1 MRILFLSEAISPHIA
16 RWQKAFTELG
26 WETLVASSDYADGF
40 NGHRLSP
47 KAAAGGPQ
55 RYLSIVDQV
64 EKLAFEFQPHLIN
77 AHFLPTYGL
86 TAAMAN
92 IHPLVLTLWG
102 SDILLSAQ
110 NSFLRRWRS
119 RFVLRR
125 SDLVVADAQC
135 ALDVARTIASVQ
147 RQLVVSFGVSRVWY
161 ESGLLRELKESN
173 TLQILS
179 CRKFEP
185 LYDVQT
191 LIKAAGLLRDDGF
204 NLHLTL
210 VGSGSLENNL
220 RALAHSQGIADRIT
234 FTGALGDEQLFNV
247 YRRSDIYVSTAL
259 SDTTSVSLLEAM
271 SQRLYPIVTDIP
283 GNREWLTS
291 DRYLFKPGDAV
302 DLAGK
307 LKVAVSRQA
316 REQAYL
322 DYQPLLV
329 QKGIRED
336 QMRIANL
343 TFRKLID
350 EYPRR

>member
-1 MRILFLSEAISPHIA
+1 MRILFLSEAISPHIG

-26 WETLVASSDYADGF
+26 WETLVASCDYTDGF
-40 NGHRLSP
+40 GGHQLKP
-47 KAAAGGPQ
+47 KASSGPL

-64 EKLAFEFQPHLIN
+64 EKLAFAFQPHLIN

-110 NSFLRRWRS
+110 DGLLRRWRS

-135 ALDVARTIASVQ
+135 ALEVAKDISPIQ

-161 ESGLLRELKESN
+161 ESGLVRELKEAD

-185 LYDVQT
+185 IYEVQT
-191 LIKAAGLLRDDGF
+191 LIKAARLLCDDGF
-204 NLHLTL
+204 NFLLTL

-220 RALAHSQGIADRIT
+220 RALANSLGIADRIT
-234 FTGALGDEQLFNV
+234 FAGALGDEQLFNA

-271 SQRLYPIVTDIP
+271 SQKLYPIVTDIP

-291 DRYLFKPGDAV
+291 DRHFFKPGDAA

-307 LKVAVSRQA
+307 IKLGASRQA
-316 REQAYL
+316 REHAYS
-322 DYQPLLV
+322 DYQPSLI

-336 QMRIANL
+336 QMRIADL

>member
-26 WETLVASSDYADGF
+26 WETLVASCDYTDSFG
-40 NGHRLSP
+40 GHQLFP
-47 KAAAGGPQ
+47 KAGSGPQ

-64 EKLAFEFQPHLIN
+64 EKLASDFQPHLIN

-110 NSFLRRWRS
+110 SGFLRRWRS

-125 SDLVVADAQC
+125 SDLVVADAQN
-135 ALDVARTIASVQ
+135 ALDVAKAIAPIR
-147 RQLVVSFGVSRVWY
+147 RQLVVSFGVSRAWY
-161 ESGLLRELKESN
+161 ESGQVRELKETN

-179 CRKFEP
+179 CRKFES

-191 LIKAAGLLRDDGF
+191 LIKAARLLCNDGF
-204 NLHLTL
+204 NFHLTL

-234 FTGALGDEQLFNV
+234 FTGALGDEQLFNA

-271 SQRLYPIVTDIP
+271 SQKLYPIVTDIP

-291 DRYLFKPGDAV
+291 DCHFFKPGDAA

-307 LKVAVSRQA
+307 IKLGASRQA
-316 REQAYL
+316 REQAYS

-329 QKGIRED
+329 QKGIRDD
-336 QMRIANL
+336 QMRIADL

-350 EYPRR
+350 EYQR

>member
-1 MRILFLSEAISPHIA
+1 MKILFLAEAISPHIA
-16 RWQKAFTELG
+16 SWQKAFTEMG
-26 WETLVASSDYADGF
+26 WGTLVASCDYTAGF
-40 NGHRLSP
+40 NGHKLSP
-47 KAAAGGPQ
+47 KVGSGPL
-55 RYLSIVDQV
+55 RYLSVVDQV
-64 EKLAFEFQPHLIN
+64 KKLTSDFQPHLIN

-86 TAAMAN
+86 TAAIAN

-110 NSFLRRWRS
+110 NGFLRRWRS

-135 ALDVARTIASVQ
+135 GLDIAKSIAPI
-147 RQLVVSFGVSRVWY
+147 RCQLVVSFGVSRVWY
-161 ESGLLRELKESN
+161 ESGQVRELKETD

-191 LIKAAGLLRDDGF
+191 LIKAARLLRDDGF
-204 NLHLTL
+204 KFHLTL
-210 VGSGSLENNL
+210 VGSGSLESDL
-220 RALAHSQGIADRIT
+220 RALADSQNITDLIT
-234 FTGALGDEQLFNV
+234 FTGALGNEQLFNA

-271 SQRLYPIVTDIP
+271 SQKLYPIVTDIP

-291 DRYLFKPGDAV
+291 DRHFFKPGDAA
-302 DLAGK
+302 DLAAKIK
-307 LKVAVSRQA
+307 LGASRQA
-316 REQAYL
+316 REQAYVE
-322 DYQPLLV
+322 YGPLLI

-336 QMRIANL
+336 QMRIADL

>member
-16 RWQKAFTELG
+16 RWQKAFAELG
-26 WETLVASSDYADGF
+26 WETLVASCDYADGF
-40 NGHRLSP
+40 NGHRLLP
-47 KAAAGGPQ
+47 KAVSGPL
-55 RYLSIVDQV
+55 RYLTLVGQV
-64 EKLAFEFQPHLIN
+64 KKLASDFQPHLIN

-92 IHPLVLTLWG
+92 VHPLVLTLWG

-110 NSFLRRWRS
+110 NGLLRRWRS

-135 ALDVARTIASVQ
+135 ALDVAKSIAPIQ

-161 ESGLLRELKESN
+161 ESGQVRGLKETD

-185 LYDVQT
+185 IYDVQT
-191 LIKAAGLLRDDGF
+191 LIRAARLLRDDGF
-204 NLHLTL
+204 KFHLTL
-210 VGSGSLENNL
+210 VGSGSLENDL
-220 RALAHSQGIADRIT
+220 RALASSLDIADRIT
-234 FTGALGDEQLFNV
+234 FTGALGDEQLFNA
-247 YRRSDIYVSTAL
+247 YRRADIYVSTAL

-271 SQRLYPIVTDIP
+271 SQKLYPVVTDIP
-283 GNREWLTS
+283 GNREWLIS
-291 DRYLFKPGDAV
+291 DHHFFKSGDAA
-302 DLAGK
+302 DLAAKIK
-307 LKVAVSRQA
+307 LGVSRQA
-316 REQAYL
+316 REQAYGE
-322 DYQPLLV
+322 YEPLLI
-329 QKGIRED
+329 QKGIRDD
-336 QMRIANL
+336 QMRIADL

>member
-1 MRILFLSEAISPHIA
+1 MKILFLSEAISPHIA
-16 RWQKAFTELG
+16 RWQQSFADLG
-26 WETLVASSDYADGF
+26 WETLVASCDYNADF
-40 NGHRLSP
+40 TGHRLRSRV
-47 KAAAGGPQ
+47 GSGPL
-55 RYLSIVDQV
+55 RYLSLVEQV
-64 EKLAFEFQPHLIN
+64 EKLASDFQPHLIN

-110 NSFLRRWRS
+110 QSFLRRQRS

-135 ALDVARTIASVQ
+135 ALDIAREIAPIQ

-161 ESGLLRELKESN
+161 ESGAVREIKETDSI
-173 TLQILS
+173 QILS

-191 LIKAAGLLRDDGF
+191 LVRAARLLTADGVDF
-204 NLHLTL
+204 HLTL
-210 VGSGSLENNL
+210 VGSGSLENDL
-220 RALAHSQGIADRIT
+220 RALAQSQGVANRIT
-234 FTGALGDEQLFNV
+234 FTGALASEQIFNA
-247 YRRSDIYVSTAL
+247 YRRSDVYVSTAL

-271 SQRLYPIVTDIP
+271 SQRLYPVVTDIP
-283 GNREWLTS
+283 GNREWLAA
-291 DRYLFKPGDAV
+291 DCHFFKPGDPA
-302 DLAGK
+302 DLAAKIRLGF
-307 LKVAVSRQA
+307 SRKA
-316 REQAYL
+316 RENAYVN
-322 DYQPLLV
+322 YQPLLA

-336 QMRIANL
+336 QMRIADL
-343 TFRKLID
+343 MFRKLID

>member
-16 RWQKAFTELG
+16 RWQKAFTEYG
-26 WETLVASSDYADGF
+26 WETLVASCDYTDSF
-40 NGHRLSP
+40 SGHRLSS
-47 KAAAGGPQ
+47 KVTSGPL
-55 RYLSIVDQV
+55 RYLTIVDQV
-64 EKLAFEFQPHLIN
+64 EKLISDFRPHLIN

-110 NSFLRRWRS
+110 NDLLRRWRS

-135 ALDVARTIASVQ
+135 ALDVAKNIAPLQ

-161 ESGLLRELKESN
+161 ESGQVRELKETD

-191 LIKAAGLLRDDGF
+191 LIKAARLLRDDGF
-204 NLHLTL
+204 NFHLTL
-210 VGSGSLENNL
+210 IGSGSLENDL
-220 RALAHSQGIADRIT
+220 RALAHSLDLKDQIT
-234 FTGALGDEQLFNV
+234 FTGALGEEQLFNA

-271 SQRLYPIVTDIP
+271 SQKLYPVVTDIP

-291 DRYLFKPGDAV
+291 DRHLFKSGDAV
-302 DLAGK
+302 DLAAKIRLG
-307 LKVAVSRQA
+307 ASRQA
-316 REQAYL
+316 REQAYAE
-322 DYQPLLV
+322 YEPLLI
-329 QKGIRED
+329 QKGIRDD
-336 QMRIANL
+336 QMRIADL

-350 EYPRR
+350 EYPHR

>member
-1 MRILFLSEAISPHIA
+1 MRILFLSEAISSHIA
-16 RWQKAFTELG
+16 RWQKAFIELG
-26 WETLVASSDYADGF
+26 WETLVASCDYTDGF
-40 NGHRLSP
+40 GGHRLSP
-47 KAAAGGPQ
+47 KAGSGPQ
-55 RYLSIVDQV
+55 RYFSIVNQV
-64 EKLAFEFQPHLIN
+64 EKLASDFQPHLIN

-110 NSFLRRWRS
+110 NGFLRRWRS

-135 ALDVARTIASVQ
+135 ALDVAKTIASID
-147 RQLVVSFGVSRVWY
+147 RQLVISFGVSRVWY
-161 ESGLLRELKESN
+161 ESGQVRELKETN
-173 TLQILS
+173 TIRILS

-185 LYDVQT
+185 LYDLPT
-191 LIKAAGLLRDDGF
+191 LIRAARLLCDDGF
-204 NLHLTL
+204 NFHLTL

-220 RALAHSQGIADRIT
+220 RALAESQGIADRIT
-234 FTGALGDEQLFNV
+234 FTGALGDEQLFNA

-271 SQRLYPIVTDIP
+271 SQKLYPVVTDIP

-291 DRYLFKPGDAV
+291 DRYLFKCGDAA

-307 LKVAVSRQA
+307 IKLAVSRQA

-336 QMRIANL
+336 QMRIADL

-350 EYPRR
+350 EYPR

>member
-1 MRILFLSEAISPHIA
+1 MKILFLSEAISPHIA

-26 WETLVASSDYADGF
+26 WETIVASCDYTDSFSGQQ
-40 NGHRLSP
+40 LSP
-47 KAAAGGPQ
+47 KAGSGPQ

-64 EKLAFEFQPHLIN
+64 EKLATDFQPHLIN

-110 NSFLRRWRS
+110 NGFLRRWRS

-125 SDLVVADAQC
+125 SDLVVADAQN
-135 ALDVARTIASVQ
+135 ALDVAKSIASIR

-161 ESGLLRELKESN
+161 ESGQVRELKETD

-185 LYDVQT
+185 VYDIQT
-191 LIKAAGLLRDDGF
+191 LIRAARLLVNDGF
-204 NLHLTL
+204 NFHLTL

-220 RALAHSQGIADRIT
+220 RALAHSQGVADRIT
-234 FTGALGDEQLFNV
+234 FTGALGDEQLFNA
-247 YRRSDIYVSTAL
+247 YRRSDVYVSTAL

-271 SQRLYPIVTDIP
+271 SQKLYPIVTDIP

-291 DRYLFKPGDAV
+291 DRYLFKPGDAA
-302 DLAGK
+302 DLAAKIK
-307 LKVAVSRQA
+307 LGASRQA
-316 REQAYL
+316 REDAYL
-322 DYQPLLV
+322 DYQPLLL
-329 QKGIRED
+329 QKGIRDD
-336 QMRIANL
+336 QMRIADL

-350 EYPRR
+350 EYPRQ

>member
-1 MRILFLSEAISPHIA
+1 MRILFLSEAISPHIG

-26 WETLVASSDYADGF
+26 WETLVASCDYADSF
-40 NGHRLSP
+40 SGHRLSP
-47 KAAAGGPQ
+47 KVTSGPL
-55 RYLSIVDQV
+55 RYLTLVDQV
-64 EKLAFEFQPHLIN
+64 EQLISDFQPNLIN

-110 NSFLRRWRS
+110 NDLLRRWRS

-135 ALDVARTIASVQ
+135 ALDVAKDITPIQ

-161 ESGLLRELKESN
+161 ESGKVRGLKETE

-191 LIKAAGLLRDDGF
+191 LIKAARLLRDDGF
-204 NLHLTL
+204 SFHLTII
-210 VGSGSLENNL
+210 GSGSLENDL
-220 RALAHSQGIADRIT
+220 RALALSLDLKDQIT
-234 FTGALGDEQLFNV
+234 FTGALGDEQLFNA

-271 SQRLYPIVTDIP
+271 SQKLYPIVTDIP
-283 GNREWLTS
+283 GNREWLNS
-291 DRYLFKPGDAV
+291 DRYLYKSGDVV
-302 DLAGK
+302 DLAAKIK
-307 LKVAVSRQA
+307 LGASRQA
-316 REQAYL
+316 REQAYAE
-322 DYQPLLV
+322 YEPLLN
-329 QKGIRED
+329 QKGIRDD
-336 QMRIANL
+336 QMRIADL

-350 EYPRR
+350 EYPR

>member
-26 WETLVASSDYADGF
+26 WETLVASCDYTDSF
-40 NGHRLSP
+40 SGHRLLP
-47 KAAAGGPQ
+47 KAGSGPQ

-64 EKLAFEFQPHLIN
+64 EKLASDFQPHLIN

-110 NSFLRRWRS
+110 SGFLRRWRS

-125 SDLVVADAQC
+125 SDLVVADAQN
-135 ALDVARTIASVQ
+135 ALDVAKAFTAIR
-147 RQLVVSFGVSRVWY
+147 RQLVVSFGVSRAWY
-161 ESGLLRELKESN
+161 ESGQVRELKETN

-191 LIKAAGLLRDDGF
+191 LIKAAWLLRDDGF
-204 NLHLTL
+204 KFHLTL
-210 VGSGSLENNL
+210 IGSGSLEDNL
-220 RALAHSQGIADRIT
+220 RALAHSQHLADHVT
-234 FTGALGDEQLFNV
+234 FTGALGDEQLFNA

-271 SQRLYPIVTDIP
+271 SQKLYPIVTDIP
-283 GNREWLTS
+283 GTREWLTS
-291 DRYLFKPGDAV
+291 DRYFFRPGDAA

-307 LKVAVSRQA
+307 IKLGASRQA

-322 DYQPLLV
+322 DYQPLLT
-329 QKGIRED
+329 QKGIRDD
-336 QMRIANL
+336 QMRIADL

>member
-26 WETLVASSDYADGF
+26 WETLLASCDYTDGF

-64 EKLAFEFQPHLIN
+64 EKLASDFQPHLIN

-92 IHPLVLTLWG
+92 IHPLALTLWG

-110 NSFLRRWRS
+110 KGFLQRWRS

-135 ALDVARTIASVQ
+135 ALDVAKAIASIQ

-161 ESGLLRELKESN
+161 ESGLVRELKESN

-191 LIKAAGLLRDDGF
+191 LIKAARLLRDDGF
-204 NLHLTL
+204 NFHLTL
-210 VGSGSLENNL
+210 VGSGSLESNL
-220 RALAHSQGIADRIT
+220 RTLAHSQGIADRIT
-234 FTGALGDEQLFNV
+234 YTGALGDEQLFNA

-271 SQRLYPIVTDIP
+271 SQKLYPIVTDIP

-291 DRYLFKPGDAV
+291 DRYFFKSGDVA

-307 LKVAVSRQA
+307 IKLGASRQA
-316 REQAYL
+316 REEAYSN
-322 DYQPLLV
+322 YQPLLV
-329 QKGIRED
+329 QKGIRDD
-336 QMRIANL
+336 QMRIADL
-343 TFRKLID
+343 TFRKVID

>member
-1 MRILFLSEAISPHIA
+1 VRILFLSEAISPHIA

-26 WETLVASSDYADGF
+26 WETLVASCDYTDSFSG
-40 NGHRLSP
+40 RQLSP
-47 KAAAGGPQ
+47 KAGSGPQ

-64 EKLAFEFQPHLIN
+64 EKLASDFQPHLIN

-110 NSFLRRWRS
+110 NGFLRRWRS

-135 ALDVARTIASVQ
+135 ALDVAKAFAFIR

-161 ESGLLRELKESN
+161 ESGQVRELKETD

-185 LYDVQT
+185 VYDVQT
-191 LIKAAGLLRDDGF
+191 LIKAARLLCDHGF
-204 NLHLTL
+204 NFHLTL
-210 VGSGSLENNL
+210 VGSGSLEDNL
-220 RALAHSQGIADRIT
+220 RALTHSQHLADHVT
-234 FTGALGDEQLFNV
+234 FTGALGDEQLFNA

-271 SQRLYPIVTDIP
+271 SQKLYPIVTDIP

-291 DRYLFKPGDAV
+291 GRHFFKSGDAA
-302 DLAGK
+302 DLAAKIK
-307 LKVAVSRQA
+307 LGASRQA

-329 QKGIRED
+329 QKGIRDD
-336 QMRIANL
+336 QMRIADL

-350 EYPRR
+350 EYPR

>member
-1 MRILFLSEAISPHIA
+1 VKILFLSEAISPHIA

-26 WETLVASSDYADGF
+26 WETLVASCDYTDSFG
-40 NGHRLSP
+40 GHRLSP
-47 KAAAGGPQ
+47 KASSGLL
-55 RYLSIVDQV
+55 RYLSIVDQI
-64 EKLAFEFQPHLIN
+64 EKLASDFQPHLIN

-110 NSFLRRWRS
+110 NGFLRRWRS

-135 ALDVARTIASVQ
+135 ALDVAKAIAPLQ
-147 RQLVVSFGVSRVWY
+147 HQLVVSFGVSRDWY
-161 ESGLLRELKESN
+161 ESGQVRELKETD

-185 LYDVQT
+185 VYDVQT
-191 LIKAAGLLRDDGF
+191 LIKAARLLRDDSF
-204 NLHLTL
+204 NFHLTL

-220 RALAHSQGIADRIT
+220 RALADSQGIADQIT
-234 FTGALGDEQLFNV
+234 FTGALGVEQLFNA
-247 YRRSDIYVSTAL
+247 YRRSDIYISTAL

-271 SQRLYPIVTDIP
+271 SQKLYPIVTDIP

-291 DRYLFKPGDAV
+291 DRYVFKSGDAA
-302 DLAGK
+302 DLARKIK
-307 LKVAVSRQA
+307 LGASRQA
-316 REQAYL
+316 REQAYS
-322 DYQPLLV
+322 DYQPLLI
-329 QKGIRED
+329 QKGIRDD
-336 QMRIANL
+336 QMRIADL

>member
-1 MRILFLSEAISPHIA
+1 VRILFLSEAISPHIA

-26 WETLVASSDYADGF
+26 WETLVASCDYTDSFG
-40 NGHRLSP
+40 GHQLSP
-47 KAAAGGPQ
+47 KAAAGGPL

-64 EKLAFEFQPHLIN
+64 EKLASDFQPHLIN

-110 NSFLRRWRS
+110 NGFLRRWRS

-135 ALDVARTIASVQ
+135 ALDVAKTIAPIQ

-161 ESGLLRELKESN
+161 ESGQVRELKE
-173 TLQILS
+173 TDTFQILS
-179 CRKFEP
+179 CRKFEH

-191 LIKAAGLLRDDGF
+191 LIKAARLLHDGGF
-204 NLHLTL
+204 NFHLTL
-210 VGSGSLENNL
+210 VGSGSLENSL
-220 RALAHSQGIADRIT
+220 RALAHSEGIADRIT
-234 FTGALGDEQLFNV
+234 FTGALGDEQLFNAL
-247 YRRSDIYVSTAL
+247 RHSDIYVSTAL

-271 SQRLYPIVTDIP
+271 SQKLYPIVTDIP

-291 DRYLFKPGDAV
+291 DRYFFKPGDAA

-307 LKVAVSRQA
+307 IKLGASRQA

-329 QKGIRED
+329 QKGIRDD
-336 QMRIANL
+336 QMRIADL

-350 EYPRR
+350 EYTR